1 MTNYKEKT
9 SNFFFKLPFS
19 KTFDSEK
26 NMKRLRKLNRYKKKS
41 CSDII
46 KYPLVTEA
54 SMKKI
59 QYENTITIITHPSTT
74 KKKIFKF
81 IKVSYKTL
89 PVKINTL
96 IQLNGN
102 KKAFIK
108 FPSHYD
114 ALDVANKIGFI

>member
-1 MTNYKEKT
+1 MVNCEEKT
-9 SNFFFKLPFS
+9 SSFFFKSPFS
-19 KTFDSEK
+19 KNFDCKK
-26 NMKRLRKLNRYKKKS
+26 NIKHFKKLNQYKKKLRS
-41 CSDII
+41 NIV
-46 KYPLVTEA
+46 KHPLVTEA

-59 QYENTITIITHPSTT
+59 QYENTVTIVTDPSTT
-74 KKKIFKF
+74 KKEIFKF

-96 IQLNGN
+96 IQPNGN